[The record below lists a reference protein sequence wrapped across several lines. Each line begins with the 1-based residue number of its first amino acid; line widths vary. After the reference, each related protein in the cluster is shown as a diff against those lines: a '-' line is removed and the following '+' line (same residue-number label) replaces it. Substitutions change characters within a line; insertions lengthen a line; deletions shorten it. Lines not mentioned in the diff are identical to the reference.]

1 MSGKLYSPKVV
12 LPVHTHVGVVY
23 LLNADGLVSDF
34 TQFLV
39 LEIIIIN
46 EMKLIQ
52 SGIEKLLGFRHSGKR
67 LESID
72 ETNLTIEIVPPFF
85 SVLSDCLLV

>member
-12 LPVHTHVGVVY
+12 LPVHTHVGVIY
-23 LLNADGLVSDF
+23 LLNPDGLVSDF

-46 EMKLIQ
+46 EMKFIQ
-52 SGIEKLLGFRHSGKR
+52 SGIEKLLGFRHSGK
-67 LESID
+67 D
-72 ETNLTIEIVPPFF
+72 WK
-85 SVLSDCLLV
+85 VLMRPTLL